1 MFFRYFV
8 NDLESGPE
16 LEQFVD
22 QVVSLGSL
30 TVLVSI
36 PSPSLICLRVSCVYI
51 VSVHD
56 IHVYMYLPI
65 CCQLIFQHNL
75 LWPDYYLNTV
85 SFVRV
90 GLTNMAHMNFSR
102 EEDGKIDCIETIPVF
117 FFGGGGGLAKTI
129 AVFYRFI
136 LMVLRLGA
144 EDMTSF

>member
-1 MFFRYFV
+1 MALQMFFRYFV

-22 QVVSLGSL
+22 QVVSLGLL

-56 IHVYMYLPI
+56 IHVYLPI

-75 LWPDYYLNTV
+75 LWPDLCEY
-85 SFVRV
+85 RV
-90 GLTNMAHMNFSR
+90 VCEGGSYEHGSH
-102 EEDGKIDCIETIPVF
+102 EF
-117 FFGGGGGLAKTI
+117 FQRRG
-129 AVFYRFI
+129 RQN
-136 LMVLRLGA
+136 RLH
-144 EDMTSF
+144 